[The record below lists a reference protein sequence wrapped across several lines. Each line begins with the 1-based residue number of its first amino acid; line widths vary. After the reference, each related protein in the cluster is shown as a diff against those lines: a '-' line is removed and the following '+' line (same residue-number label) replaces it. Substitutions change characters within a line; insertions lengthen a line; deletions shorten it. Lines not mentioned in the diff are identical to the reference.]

1 MKELLFLLLSFLPL
15 QIHCFEKLSSDYLI
29 TFGNSEA
36 PVKIVQ
42 YFSFTC
48 PHCLSIYRGDFKTIK
63 SKYIE
68 TNQVMWIYHPVPMDF
83 LTVQAMDCL
92 EKLSDRE
99 KRIFLESIL
108 DVMPIDD
115 ARLTVCYMQKAMELF
130 EKPVK
135 QLAKKEYL
143 SNTKAFQEAFLFI
156 KQPDKISAVPT
167 LEINEKLFLN
177 DVPDISFID
186 RQMGSFLIKKAKAGE
201 DI

>member
-1 MKELLFLLLSFLPL
+1 MKNFLLLLFSLL
-15 QIHCFEKLSSDYLI
+15 AMQGNCFEKLPSDYLI
-29 TFGNSEA
+29 TFGNPEA

-42 YFSFTC
+42 YFSFNC
-48 PHCLSIYRGDFKTIK
+48 PHCLSIYREDFKKIK
-63 SKYIE
+63 SKYID
-68 TNQVMWIYHPVPMDF
+68 TNQATWTYHPAPMDF

-108 DVMPIDD
+108 DVMPTDD
-115 ARLTVCYMQKAMELF
+115 AKLTVCYMQKAMELF

-135 QLAKKEYL
+135 QLSEKDYL
-143 SNTKAFQEAFLFI
+143 SNTRAFQDAFLFI
-156 KQPDKISAVPT
+156 KQTDKINAVPT

-186 RQMGSFLIKKAKAGE
+186 KQMDSFLTKKTKAEE
-201 DI
+201 DR